1 MKERLK
7 KILATIK
14 HEFFEML
21 PPTIFFFIAFCLL
34 AVTQK
39 LVLRQYDIPFH
50 GIGMAVIGALLVG
63 KVVLITD
70 HFSFVNKFP
79 DRPLLYNVIWKTI
92 IYFSAALFARYLEH
106 IVPLW
111 LKYEDFVIANQAL
124 IEETLWSHFALVM
137 MWCSVLF
144 FIYCSMRE
152 LVRVIGREQV
162 KQMFLGKPE

>member
-7 KILATIK
+7 KIVATLK

-34 AVTQK
+34 ALTQK
-39 LVLRQYDIPFH
+39 LVLRQYDIPFQ
-50 GIGMAVIGALLVG
+50 GVGMAVIGALLVG

-79 DRPLLYNVIWKTI
+79 HKPLLYNVIWKTI

-106 IVPLW
+106 ILPLW
-111 LKYEDFVIANQAL
+111 FKYEDFVIANQEL
-124 IEETLWSHFALVM
+124 IKETEWAHFALVM

-144 FIYCSMRE
+144 FIYCAMRE

-162 KQMFLGKPE
+162 KQLFLGKPE